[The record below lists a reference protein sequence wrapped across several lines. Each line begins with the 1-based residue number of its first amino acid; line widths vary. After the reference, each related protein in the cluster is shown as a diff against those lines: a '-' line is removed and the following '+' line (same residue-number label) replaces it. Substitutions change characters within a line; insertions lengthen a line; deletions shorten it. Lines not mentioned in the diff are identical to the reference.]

1 MATDTLPTPTSTKKP
16 AAAPRAKPAPRKSTA
31 KSTGKSAIKAAPG
44 PAGKRPTE
52 KAAKKSASPVK
63 SKSRAPTK
71 IAKVATPKAKN
82 KLIRDSFTIPKAEYA
97 VLTALKDRAL
107 SLTRQVKKSELLR
120 AGISALNAMHDKAF
134 LEVLDTV
141 PSLKTGRPK
150 HDKEADK
157 DSTAKKT

>member
-1 MATDTLPTPTSTKKP
+1 MRLSRRHVLASGLALTAGPVRALDPGRASGRYVDERLTL
-16 AAAPRAKPAPRKSTA
+16 
-31 KSTGKSAIKAAPG
+31 
-44 PAGKRPTE
+44 
-52 KAAKKSASPVK
+52 
-63 SKSRAPTK
+63 APTRAVALLQD
-71 IAKVATPKAKN
+71 IAEGLLARPSQLRVLVSETAVEVA
-82 KLIRDSFTIPKAEYA
+82 
-97 VLTALKDRAL
+97 ALYGLAFPPVRAL

-157 DSTAKKT
+157 VSTAKKT